1 MVRNDT
7 RRAARRNCV
16 GVEVRSRMWAGM
28 VPPEICVMTRY
39 LGDWISTGNWQKG
52 NAGPAEGQL
61 QWELALR
68 DSNEIRAAASSSKLG
83 ITLSRRSISRTIFTL
98 PRALRSLRLAPRFR
112 RETKART
119 MVLML
124 ELSI

>member
-1 MVRNDT
+1 MLRGGAPVGQLSIWVEGL
-7 RRAARRNCV
+7 RRGRRRR
-16 GVEVRSRMWAGM
+16 GYRSRD
-28 VPPEICVMTRY
+28 CR
-39 LGDWISTGNWQKG
+39 LL
-52 NAGPAEGQL
+52 L

-68 DSNEIRAAASSSKLG
+68 DSNETRAVASSSKLG
-83 ITLSRRSISRTIFTL
+83 ITLRRRNISRTSFTL
-98 PRALRSLRLAPRFR
+98 PRALRSFRLAPRFR